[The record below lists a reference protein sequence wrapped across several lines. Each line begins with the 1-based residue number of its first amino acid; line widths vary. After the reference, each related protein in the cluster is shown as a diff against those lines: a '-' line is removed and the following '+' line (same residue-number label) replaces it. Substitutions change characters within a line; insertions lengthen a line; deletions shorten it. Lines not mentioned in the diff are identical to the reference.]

1 MKVYQVAI
9 IIEKEP
15 KGFNHT
21 NIAYLNIYLDKEK
34 AIKYINECRICIV
47 KEHRPK
53 FLGVFEDSDK
63 AIYKRNAKNNDYF
76 ILKREVIE

>member
-1 MKVYQVAI
+1 MRVYQVGI

-15 KGFNHT
+15 KGLNRT

-34 AIKYINECRICIV
+34 AIEYINKCCICIV
-47 KEHRPK
+47 KEYRPK

-63 AIYKRNAKNNDYF
+63 AIYKRNAKNKDYF
-76 ILKREVIE
+76 ILEREIIE